1 MAPFFFFFFY
11 FCFLKLLFPFS
22 TLCVYFS
29 FTGLI

>member
-1 MAPFFFFFFY
+1 MAPFFFY
-11 FCFLKLLFPFS
+11 FCFLKLPFPFS